1 MPKLPQ
7 ISGQELGRIV
17 FRLGFVLKSRKGS
30 HMKFVRIL
38 GERKEI
44 IIIPNHKVIRKG
56 TLHDIIKQL
65 NLDIK
70 KLKDLL

>member
-7 ISGQELGRIV
+7 ISGQELGRKI

-30 HMKFVRIL
+30 HMKFMRVF

-44 IIIPNHKVIRKG
+44 IIIPNHKILRKG
-56 TLHDIIKQL
+56 TLHDILKQL

-70 KLKDLL
+70 KLKELL